1 MDAMLYEAQERVLP
15 TSRAGEPEPR
25 LLMEMGVDVFVN
37 IRHYVEIGGRT
48 GPLHDHSWRIEVVC
62 QALPDGVCEG
72 VLVEFAVV
80 RERVQAIARAWD
92 GQVLNDLPTFRGV
105 QPTVEN
111 AVLRLYQAVRHAL
124 AGLPVRLA
132 SVTIWENPTHFVRLS
147 EC

>member
-1 MDAMLYEAQERVLP
+1 
-15 TSRAGEPEPR
+15 
-25 LLMEMGVDVFVN
+25 MELGVDVFVN

-48 GPLHDHSWRIEVVC
+48 GPLHDHSWRIEVIC
-62 QALPDGVCEG
+62 QALRGDLHED

-92 GQVLNDLPTFRGV
+92 GQVLNDLPAFRGV

-111 AVLRLYQAVRHAL
+111 AALRLHRAVRHAL

>member
-1 MDAMLYEAQERVLP
+1 MDAVLHEAQEQAP
-15 TSRAGEPEPR
+15 TLQAGGPESR
-25 LLMEMGVDVFVN
+25 LLMELGVDVFVN

-48 GPLHDHSWRIEVVC
+48 GPLHDHSWQIEVIC
-62 QALPDGVCEG
+62 QALRGDLHED

-92 GQVLNDLPTFRGV
+92 GQVLNDLPAFRGV

-111 AVLRLYQAVRHAL
+111 AALRLHRAVRHAL

>member
-1 MDAMLYEAQERVLP
+1 MDAVLHKAREQAP
-15 TSRAGEPEPR
+15 PLQAGGPETR
-25 LLMEMGVDVFVN
+25 LLMELGVDVFVN

-62 QALPDGVCEG
+62 QALRGDLHED

-92 GQVLNDLPTFRGV
+92 GQVLNDLPAFRGV

-111 AVLRLYQAVRHAL
+111 AALRLHRAVRQAL